1 MWTPSSRLLIVAW
14 PLTVSACAT
23 PSPSATTHGT
33 LSALSDRKAGAEFC
47 DHRVPADVCVKHHP
61 ELAARFTSMGDWCGE
76 HDVPES
82 QCLRCHPDLT
92 FAPLPEL
99 PADAD
104 LGWLSWNGEDVEALA
119 AHAVK
124 GKVTVFDFYA
134 DWCSPCRRID
144 EHVYGL
150 LKTRRDLSVRKPNV
164 VSWETTLAKRHLKA
178 VPTLPYLVVFGRDG
192 QQVGS
197 ISGFDL
203 AALDAAIATGVSR

>member
-1 MWTPSSRLLIVAW
+1 MGVVTLWT
-14 PLTVSACAT
+14 CAT
-23 PSPSATTHGT
+23 PSTSASTHGS
-33 LSALSDRKAGAEFC
+33 LSALSEVTAGSEFC

-61 ELAARFTSMGDWCGE
+61 ELTTRFKSVGDWCGE

-82 QCLRCHPDLT
+82 QCLICHPDLT
-92 FAPLPEL
+92 FTPLPEL

-104 LGWLSWNGEDVEALA
+104 LAWLSRNGEDVEALA

-134 DWCSPCRRID
+134 DWCSPCRKVD

-150 LKTRRDLSVRKPNV
+150 LERRRDLSVRKLNV
-164 VSWETTLAKRHLKA
+164 VSWETPLARRHLKA
-178 VPTLPYLVVFGRDG
+178 VPTLPYLVVFGKDG
-192 QQVGS
+192 QQVAA